1 MSESNTGFR
10 APFNVVAAFSQGDD
24 ASVAVDVLA
33 ARGVPRPAIT
43 VHRPDE
49 GATGDDVAELDPEM
63 QDEPVRS
70 WGILSG
76 PQARRAFGAAF
87 ALGLV
92 GIVLGVVAGFAW
104 AYLFSSGLSRLARVM
119 TVAGVAGLAGATIGF
134 VDRGGGLTR
143 RRGGEPDTDTQ
154 LAVERVLVALHV
166 CDSELAGRTAALLR
180 ALGAERVELV
190 DARGTP
196 LPPQAQHPRPEDP
209 KGWGRAGYG

>member
-49 GATGDDVAELDPEM
+49 GATGDD
-63 QDEPVRS
+63 
-70 WGILSG
+70 
-76 PQARRAFGAAF
+76 GAD
-87 ALGLV
+87 G
-92 GIVLGVVAGFAW
+92 
-104 AYLFSSGLSRLARVM
+104 R
-119 TVAGVAGLAGATIGF
+119 
-134 VDRGGGLTR
+134 TR
-143 RRGGEPDTDTQ
+143 RRGGEPDTDVQ

-180 ALGAERVELV
+180 ALGAERVDLV